1 LLGSQGN
8 PGVLRRS
15 IREIFRVAQ
24 QRKTEGESSYS
35 FHVSAL
41 LITSDAAIDLLVDRR
56 KKTSPSPDVR
66 HDARGSSH
74 VHVSAVEV
82 RNWNSAFQQLL
93 LIESTGSLR
102 VWGA

>member
-1 LLGSQGN
+1 
-8 PGVLRRS
+8 
-15 IREIFRVAQ
+15 
-24 QRKTEGESSYS
+24 
-35 FHVSAL
+35 
-41 LITSDAAIDLLVDRR
+41 
-56 KKTSPSPDVR
+56 VR